1 MSLRTR
7 SVVAVVRITTMNDA
21 VCAARTN
28 AAQRLIKARAGTVR
42 LAFARLA
49 FATMIACVTGLASAG
64 CREDVPQAHLIGQG
78 PFCIFGF
85 CLYDAQLW
93 AEHPPQAFDAPFA
106 LLLTYR
112 RTIKAQRLVDAGM
125 SEIERL
131 TQSPLPAATLIGWR
145 TEMARAF
152 KDVGPGDELCG
163 VFLPGRGARFYANGL
178 LTTEVDDPSFALAFF
193 RIWLDPDT
201 RAARLR
207 KNLLGVSE

>member
-1 MSLRTR
+1 MPLRTR
-7 SVVAVVRITTMNDA
+7 SAFAVGRITTTNNTKF
-21 VCAARTN
+21 AARTN
-28 AAQRLIKARAGTVR
+28 AVKRLIKARAGTMR
-42 LAFARLA
+42 LVFARVA
-49 FATMIACVTGLASAG
+49 VATMIGCVTGPASAG

-93 AEHPPQAFDAPFA
+93 AEHPPQAFDEPFA

-112 RTIKAQRLVDAGM
+112 KTIKAQRLVDAGM
-125 SEIERL
+125 GEIERL
-131 TQSPLPAATLIGWR
+131 SQPPLPPATLIGWR
-145 TEMARAF
+145 KEMARAF

-207 KNLLGVSE
+207 KNLLGVSQ

>member
-1 MSLRTR
+1 MRLLFAR
-7 SVVAVVRITTMNDA
+7 VAV
-21 VCAARTN
+21 AA
-28 AAQRLIKARAGTVR
+28 
-42 LAFARLA
+42 
-49 FATMIACVTGLASAG
+49 MIACVAATANAG
-64 CREDVPQAHLIGQG
+64 CREDVPRAQLIGQG

-93 AEHPPQAFDAPFA
+93 AARPPPTFDEPFA

-125 SEIERL
+125 GEIERL
-131 TQSPLPAATLIGWR
+131 AQSPLPPATLVEWR
-145 TEMARAF
+145 KEMARAF

-163 VFLPGRGARFYANGL
+163 VFLPGRGARFYANGM
-178 LTTEVDDPSFALAFF
+178 LTAEVDDPSFALAFF

-207 KNLLGVSE
+207 KNLLGLSQ